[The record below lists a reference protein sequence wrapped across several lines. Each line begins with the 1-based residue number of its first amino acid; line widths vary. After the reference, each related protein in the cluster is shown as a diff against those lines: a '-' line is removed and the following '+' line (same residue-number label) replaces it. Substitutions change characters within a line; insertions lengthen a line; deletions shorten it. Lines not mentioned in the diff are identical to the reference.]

1 MKRLYKEPKLIVE
14 TLGISKTVMLITSE
28 TPADPDKPVLG
39 KDRDDFDEEIE
50 AIEAAA
56 DTNNVWNNNSLW

>member
-14 TLGISKTVMLITSE
+14 SLSINKNVMLGTSD
-28 TPADPDKPVLG
+28 TPADPSQPVLG
-39 KDRDDFDEEIE
+39 KDRDDFEEEIE

-56 DTNNVWNNNSLW
+56 DTGNVWKNSLW